1 MATEINKNITY
12 PNHTDLFKRQR
23 INTNSVVKNALSDK
37 INLFVNAVKEKHL

>member
-12 PNHTDLFKRQR
+12 SDYAELFKRQR
-23 INTNSVVKNALSDK
+23 INTNSAVKLAISDK

>member
-12 PNHTDLFKRQR
+12 TDYTELFKRQR
-23 INTNSVVKNALSDK
+23 INTNSVVKSAISDK

>member
-12 PNHTDLFKRQR
+12 PNQTDLFKRQR
-23 INTNSVVKNALSDK
+23 INTNPVVKNALSDK

>member
-12 PNHTDLFKRQR
+12 SNYTDLFKRQK
-23 INTNSVVKNALSDK
+23 INTNSVVKTALSGK